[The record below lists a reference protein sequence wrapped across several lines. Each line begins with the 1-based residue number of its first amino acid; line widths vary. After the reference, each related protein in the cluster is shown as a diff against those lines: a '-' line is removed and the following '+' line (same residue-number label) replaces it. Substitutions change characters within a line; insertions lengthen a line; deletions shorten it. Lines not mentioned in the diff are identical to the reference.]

1 VEEILVGVVPDLI
14 ATDVAL
20 LEYVDDV
27 AVGSALRLGV
37 RRRKTQKKETQ
48 EENETFWHYNE
59 GL

>member
-14 ATDVAL
+14 ATDLAL

-48 EENETFWHYNE
+48 EENETFWHYNK